1 MLWRYVNSR
10 EASASLLFFL
20 RRNPACSL
28 LTAQLGR
35 GVYLIMTHFV
45 NTDSSL
51 KGQRLDI
58 VYGDGVH
65 VPAIYF
71 RDIRLTRD
79 AIASTSE
86 PCSLWFVI
94 GNERHEFVRAQKT
107 DMDIDGKFSGTLIT
121 PEFMFAKEEDY
132 HCPDL
137 PEGVAFDFVPG
148 DDVPRS
154 ERTHV
159 EFVAKQSFVAK
170 PYMTI
175 QDFDDTLWTPL
186 PY

>member
-1 MLWRYVNSR
+1 
-10 EASASLLFFL
+10 
-20 RRNPACSL
+20 
-28 LTAQLGR
+28 
-35 GVYLIMTHFV
+35 MTHDFHT
-45 NTDSSL
+45 NSNL
-51 KGQRLDI
+51 KGHRLDI
-58 VYGDGVH
+58 VYGDGVR

>member
-1 MLWRYVNSR
+1 
-10 EASASLLFFL
+10 
-20 RRNPACSL
+20 
-28 LTAQLGR
+28 
-35 GVYLIMTHFV
+35 MTHFV

-58 VYGDGVH
+58 VYGDGVR

-79 AIASTSE
+79 AISSTSE
-86 PCSLWFVI
+86 PLSLWYVI
-94 GNERHEFVRAQKT
+94 GNAVHEFVRAQNP
-107 DMDIDGKFSGTLIT
+107 DMDIAGTFSGTLIT
-121 PEFMFAKEEDY
+121 PEFMFVWEEDY
-132 HCPDL
+132 HCPKL

-159 EFVAKQSFVAK
+159 EFIDEPS
-170 PYMTI
+170 MTI
-175 QDFDDTLWTPL
+175 QEFSDMLPSPL